1 MYIYKNDRRSTI
13 FRNFFDHII
22 LQQDTPISL
31 TSAEGLMNPSL
42 TLLTDHNPAWV
53 GTPHPVSTFQ
63 PSPRITNAP
72 DLSQIDTLTRFASNL
87 DTQTK
92 VLMTGSP
99 PIVALTQEA
108 AGLLHGAVTQA
119 SVTVA
124 HSLTPAHSKRATGKG
139 HCFKD
144 G

>member
-1 MYIYKNDRRSTI
+1 MLLISRRT
-13 FRNFFDHII
+13 
-22 LQQDTPISL
+22 
-31 TSAEGLMNPSL
+31 
-42 TLLTDHNPAWV
+42 
-53 GTPHPVSTFQ
+53 
-63 PSPRITNAP
+63 
-72 DLSQIDTLTRFASNL
+72 DTLTRFASNL

-99 PIVALTQEA
+99 PIFALTQEA
-108 AGLLHGAVTQA
+108 AGLLQGAVTQA

-124 HSLTPAHSKRATGKG
+124 HSLTPARSKRATGKG